1 VQHDPA
7 LALQFLSLL
16 YPEGPWVVTCI
27 EVDQKGIYTET
38 FGPGREREFEAFI
51 RKHAACNCYYS
62 VNRPIHGE
70 VTSKLDRESIE
81 AVHYLHVDIDPRA
94 CPSGEDPV
102 KHLASE
108 QDRIRLL
115 LENPPQGIPRP
126 TFAVKSGGGWNAGW
140 ALEEPIQ
147 IAGDLALA
155 ESTKLYNLALELAF
169 GADST
174 HDISRILRLPHSVN
188 YPNAK
193 KRSRGRVAAMAALA
207 WFEDHRR
214 FPISRFTP
222 APPIQN
228 KSLKGFAAPA
238 GSRSPTAPRVSGNV
252 PRLASIH
259 DLPDTVPEKTK
270 VLIVQ
275 GKNPEDAGTGDR
287 SRHVFAVCCALVRAG
302 VDDGLIYSILTDP
315 EYGISAHVLAQ
326 PSKDRYALRQIERA
340 KEFAIDPHLLELNAR
355 HAVVENIGGRCR
367 IIEEKA
373 DEAFGGR
380 LMLTF
385 QTFDDFRNVY
395 MHRRVTC
402 GFNNKGQPIEI
413 PLGKWWLEQ
422 AARRQ
427 YRSITF
433 SPGRDIEGA
442 YNMWRGFAVEPRPGN
457 KHQKFLDHVRDNLC
471 NGNPD
476 LYQYLMGWMAR
487 AVQKPDATG
496 EVAVV
501 LRGRKGT
508 GKSLF
513 VKTFGALFGR
523 HFWQVSD
530 ARHIVGN
537 FNAHLRD
544 CVVLFAD
551 EAFWAGDKKHES
563 VLKALITEETIVVER
578 KGVDAEAAPNYVH
591 LIMAS
596 NAQWVVPA
604 SEDERRFLVLDVAA
618 THIQD
623 KAYFGAVDADLKT
636 GSHAGSLG
644 DGYGHLLHALQ
655 TWDIS
660 NFDHRTVPHT
670 EALSE
675 QKIHSLET
683 HEEWWFGKL
692 RDGMLQP
699 LHAGWLEPIPK
710 DQLLDDYLSYAQRI
724 GGKRA
729 SATTVTHLLD
739 RVCPGMEQWHGSFR
753 GRDVNG
759 DPVIG
764 RTLYLRFPSLKI
776 CREAFEGKC
785 GGSFKWPDIGEREI
799 QKTQDPF

>member
-1 VQHDPA
+1 
-7 LALQFLSLL
+7 
-16 YPEGPWVVTCI
+16 
-27 EVDQKGIYTET
+27 
-38 FGPGREREFEAFI
+38 
-51 RKHAACNCYYS
+51 
-62 VNRPIHGE
+62 
-70 VTSKLDRESIE
+70 
-81 AVHYLHVDIDPRA
+81 
-94 CPSGEDPV
+94 
-102 KHLASE
+102 
-108 QDRIRLL
+108 
-115 LENPPQGIPRP
+115 
-126 TFAVKSGGGWNAGW
+126 
-140 ALEEPIQ
+140 
-147 IAGDLALA
+147 
-155 ESTKLYNLALELAF
+155 
-169 GADST
+169 
-174 HDISRILRLPHSVN
+174 LRLPHSVN

-623 KAYFGAVDADLKT
+623 KAYFGAVDADLKA